1 MTRAQKSIL
10 VYSPRM
16 GSIGGIET
24 HLVLVCSHLSR
35 QGWRVRLMT
44 TTNSLN
50 PDLRATCLDAG
61 VSMLEMP
68 VPIQYSRPALRALWL
83 MGMTARHRFSRW
95 DVIYTNALGS
105 LAKMVWRAAGGQTRI
120 VHHHHTAGDAE
131 EQATWTPG
139 FKSVLKFAPELLVC
153 SLKSKSNIER
163 ALGRSDVRA
172 MRYLATPLQTDGTK
186 MRAEATGGLLHF
198 GYVGRLV
205 STKGIDLICRLS
217 EDPRMSDIR
226 WHIHGEG
233 KDYPPSFFAPYLN
246 VAYHGRFSGAED
258 YARILD
264 NLNAAVLFSTHS
276 EGMPLSLIEA
286 MSAGLP
292 WIASDRGGTA
302 ELMLAPGNC
311 RLLSSEPGYEETA
324 AAVLNLAEFIR
335 SHRVSRIDQRQ
346 AYEDYFSFPVVAKQW
361 EDFFGASR

>member
-1 MTRAQKSIL
+1 MTPGAKSIL

-68 VPIQYSRPALRALWL
+68 VPIHYSRPVLRALWL
-83 MGMTARHRFSRW
+83 MGMTARHRFTRW
-95 DVIYTNALGS
+95 DVIYTNALGA
-105 LAKMVWRAAGGQTRI
+105 LAKIVWRSAGRNTRI

-131 EQATWTPG
+131 EQTTWTPG
-139 FKSVLKFAPELLVC
+139 CVSVLKSAPELLAC

-163 ALGRSDVRA
+163 ALGRCDVRA
-172 MRYLATPLQTDGTK
+172 MRYLATPPRMANMKTRT
-186 MRAEATGGLLHF
+186 EASNGLLHF
-198 GYVGRLV
+198 GYIGRLV

-217 EDPRMSDIR
+217 DDPRLCGIR

-233 KDYPPSFFAPYLN
+233 GDYPASFFAPYAN
-246 VAYHGRFSGAED
+246 VAYHGRFSGAEE

-264 NLNAAVLFSTHS
+264 DLNATVLFSTHS

-292 WIASDRGGTA
+292 WIATDRGGTS
-302 ELMLAPGNC
+302 ELMLAPENC
-311 RLLSSEPGYEETA
+311 RLLSSEPGYEESATA
-324 AAVLNLAEFIR
+324 TLNLAEAIR
-335 SHRVSRIDQRQ
+335 SRRVSRSSQRQ
-346 AYEDYFSFPVVAKQW
+346 AYEEFFSFPVVAKQW
-361 EDFFGASR
+361 EDYFGSPR

>member
-1 MTRAQKSIL
+1 MTQASKSIL

-35 QGWRVRLMT
+35 LGWRVRLMT

-50 PDLRATCLDAG
+50 PDLRATCLNAG

-68 VPIQYSRPALRALWL
+68 VPIRYSRPALRALWL
-83 MGMTARHRFSRW
+83 MGMTARHRFSHW
-95 DVIYTNALGS
+95 DVVYTNALGS
-105 LAKMVWRAAGGQTRI
+105 LAKIVWRAAGRRTRI

-139 FKSVLKFAPELLVC
+139 FRSVLASAPELLAC
-153 SLKSKSNIER
+153 SLKSKSNIEA
-163 ALGRSDVRA
+163 ALGRADVRA
-172 MRYLATPLQTDGTK
+172 MRYLATPPKSERVK
-186 MRAEATGGLLHF
+186 MRAESPRGLLHF
-198 GYVGRLV
+198 GYIGRLV

-217 EDPRMSDIR
+217 EDQRMSGIR

-233 KDYPPSFFAPYLN
+233 EDYPSSFFAPYPN

-264 NLNAAVLFSTHS
+264 DLNATVLFSTHS

-292 WIASDRGGTA
+292 WIASDRGGTS

-311 RLLSSEPGYEETA
+311 RLLSPEPGYEETA
-324 AAVLNLAEFIR
+324 TAVLNLAESIR
-335 SHRVSRIDQRQ
+335 SGRISRSAQRQ
-346 AYEDYFSFPVVAKQW
+346 AYDNHFSFPVVAKQW
-361 EDFFGASR
+361 EDFLDASG